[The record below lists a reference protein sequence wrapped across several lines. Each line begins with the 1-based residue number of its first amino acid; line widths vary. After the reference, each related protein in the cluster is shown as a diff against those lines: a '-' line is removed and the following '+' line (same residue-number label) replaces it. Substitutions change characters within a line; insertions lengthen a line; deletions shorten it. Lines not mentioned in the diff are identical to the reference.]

1 MNFIKVISL
10 IFVISYIY
18 SAYEDCTNSEI
29 KYKLNGLE
37 QETNN
42 TFVASSADDCK
53 GRKILEYNVNYY
65 YTQNDDDKIKTYK
78 THCCYYTY
86 EGMEDDTKKISPNI
100 NSNGDKVGYAGSC
113 IELTDSQY
121 DNIQNYINYLQFRY
135 DRNGAKIDCNSYY
148 LHLGLLTL
156 LLLIIF

>member
-18 SAYEDCTNSEI
+18 SAYEDCLYYET
-29 KYKLNGLE
+29 KYKLSGIEL
-37 QETNN
+37 ETNN
-42 TFVASSADDCK
+42 SFVPSSADDCK
-53 GRKILEYNVNYY
+53 NRKLLEYERRYY
-65 YTQNDDDKIKTYK
+65 YSLDDDDKIKAYK

-86 EGMEDDTKKISPNI
+86 EGMEEDTKKKGYNR
-100 NSNGDKVGYAGSC
+100 NSNGDKVGYAASC

-121 DNIQNYINYLQFRY
+121 DNIQSYINYLQF
-135 DRNGAKIDCNSYY
+135 DSHRNGVKIDCNSYY
-148 LHLGLLTL
+148 LHLGLLSL